1 MLDVAIG
8 MIFFY
13 VALSVIVTVVQE
25 LLASALKWRAR
36 NLQKAIVELI
46 GSDLKKD
53 FYTHPLIF
61 PLFQG
66 GVDDA
71 GNPLEG
77 GPSYIPRRN
86 FALAVVDL
94 NRKAAGGASA
104 AAGPAS
110 PALAVARYLADA
122 GSSGNLA
129 HRVSQLDR
137 TATEVLGQVQNEAVR
152 EALGEA
158 VKAAVGDLRKA
169 ADTVDNSV
177 RELEVLFDNTMNRAS
192 GWYKSKSQ
200 RVTLAISLALALV
213 LNADSIH
220 LAGALWEDDAL
231 RAQAVAA
238 AEAYYASGAGQTE
251 LAAACGTADET
262 LTPEQWRS
270 VKACTRDQIAEAM
283 EQIAAAGFPIGWPPP
298 AGQNPW
304 LAIPGWLI
312 TAAALSL
319 GSSFWFD
326 LLGKFMNVRMSGRR
340 EETRRDAPADA

>member
-13 VALSVIVTVVQE
+13 VALSIIVTVVQE
-25 LLASALKWRAR
+25 LIASTLRWRAR
-36 NLQKAIVELI
+36 NLQTAIVELI
-46 GSDLKKD
+46 GSDLKRD

-66 GVDDA
+66 SVDEA
-71 GNPLEG
+71 GNPVKG
-77 GPSYIPRRN
+77 GPSYIPRRS

-94 NRKAAGGASA
+94 NRKAASRPAA

-110 PALAVARYLADA
+110 PAIAVARYLTDT
-122 GSSGNLA
+122 GLSGNLG
-129 HRVSQLDR
+129 HRIAQLDR
-137 TATEVLGQVQNEAVR
+137 TAAEVLGQVQSEAVR
-152 EALGEA
+152 KALGEA
-158 VKAAVGDLRKA
+158 LHTATTSLGNA
-169 ADTVDNSV
+169 ADTVDNAV

-200 RVTLAISLALALV
+200 RVSVGISLAVALL

-220 LAGALWEDDAL
+220 LARTLWEDDAL

-238 AEAYYASGAGQTE
+238 AEAYYASNVGQKE
-251 LAAACGTADET
+251 LAAACGTPDET
-262 LTPEQWRS
+262 LTPEQWRAI
-270 VKACTRDQIAEAM
+270 KACSREQIGQAM
-283 EQIAAAGFPIGWPPP
+283 EQVVAAGFPIGWPAS
-298 AGQNPW
+298 AGQNLW
-304 LAIPGWLI
+304 LATLGWLI

-326 LLGKFMNVRMSGRR
+326 LLGKFINVRISGKR
-340 EETRRDAPADA
+340 EDTGRDT